1 MVWYR
6 RNAGRDDNAR
16 CWYLIHNPSITLDTI
31 FDYKHHTMVSLCQT
45 HLSSLKKNSKDFE
58 SAIGEFGVV
67 TKLPA
72 GETYGKIRFSTPIL
86 DKDEWDFK
94 CNDVIKLG
102 DRLQIQE
109 INKSYLLVSK

>member
-6 RNAGRDDNAR
+6 SNAGRDTMLVVDI
-16 CWYLIHNPSITLDTI
+16 IHNPSITLDTI
-31 FDYKHHTMVSLCQT
+31 FDYTILWFRSVKPY
-45 HLSSLKKNSKDFE
+45 LSSLKKIQDL

-67 TKLPA
+67 TKIPA

-109 INKSYLLVSK
+109 INKVTY

>member
-1 MVWYR
+1 MFFTPLKYLVPIFSHLIFSEILYNCLDIFPSGSYR
-6 RNAGRDDNAR
+6 LNVFILEN
-16 CWYLIHNPSITLDTI
+16 
-31 FDYKHHTMVSLCQT
+31 LC
-45 HLSSLKKNSKDFE
+45 LKDFE

-94 CNDVIKLG
+94 CNEVIKLG